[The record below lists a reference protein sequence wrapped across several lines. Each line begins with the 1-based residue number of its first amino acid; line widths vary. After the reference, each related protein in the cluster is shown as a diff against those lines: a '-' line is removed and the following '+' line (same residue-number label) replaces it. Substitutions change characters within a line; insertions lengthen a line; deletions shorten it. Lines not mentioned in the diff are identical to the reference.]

1 MRTGDRKKRD
11 WYFIITMGMGL
22 LVCASSLALLIYLL
36 RLVMIHGMDLT
47 LAMFLFV
54 PILTFAAGM
63 FFIRIS
69 GLETLEEDIEEE
81 GLVLRKIGI
90 LSDTHGLLR
99 PEVIGILRECDAI
112 LHAGDFDNPE
122 VLEKLETIAP
132 VYAVRGNNDTGPWAQ
147 SLEKTLRVEI
157 EGLRFLM
164 AHKRN
169 DLPQNPE
176 DADIVVFG
184 HSHKYSCQEEDGV
197 LWLNPGSCGRKRF
210 HLPLTLAVV
219 EMEENSFRIKQH
231 ILDDSGS
238 N

>member
-22 LVCASSLALLIYLL
+22 LICASSLALLIYLL

-69 GLETLEEDIEEE
+69 GLETLEEEIEEE

-122 VLEKLETIAP
+122 VL
-132 VYAVRGNNDTGPWAQ
+132 
-147 SLEKTLRVEI
+147 
-157 EGLRFLM
+157 
-164 AHKRN
+164 
-169 DLPQNPE
+169 
-176 DADIVVFG
+176 
-184 HSHKYSCQEEDGV
+184 
-197 LWLNPGSCGRKRF
+197 
-210 HLPLTLAVV
+210 
-219 EMEENSFRIKQH
+219 
-231 ILDDSGS
+231 
-238 N
+238 